1 MSWVRLDDAFPEHPK
16 VLAAGPLAG
25 WVHVCGIA
33 YCNRN
38 LTDGFV
44 PRAAAHKLADFDHIG
59 VETGGVEGMFS
70 VGYDVDCEDLVQ
82 TLCDIRLWKE
92 VDGGYIIHDYLDYQ
106 LSRKEILELRKK
118 RSEAGRKGGLKTSR
132 LRGTEASA
140 TASATASAQAKP
152 KQDPKPK
159 EANAVPHAP
168 SQTHTP
174 SGSSSVSYIPP
185 SIPVV
190 PDGEDGF
197 ENGETQDLVFPG
209 LRDFPEPDPW
219 E

>member
-82 TLCDIRLWKE
+82 TLCSIRLWKE
-92 VDGGYIIHDYLDYQ
+92 VEGGYIIHDYLDYQ
-106 LSRKEILELRKK
+106 LSRKEILELRQK
-118 RSEAGRKGGLKTSR
+118 RSEAGRKGGLKTAR
-132 LRGTEASA
+132 LRGTEANA
-140 TASATASAQAKP
+140 QASATASAQAKP
-152 KQDPKPK
+152 QQEAQPK
-159 EANAVPHAP
+159 EASAVPHAP
-168 SQTHTP
+168 SQTQAP

-185 SIPVV
+185 SPPVV
-190 PDGEDGF
+190 REREGV
-197 ENGETQDLVFPG
+197 ENGETPDLVFPG